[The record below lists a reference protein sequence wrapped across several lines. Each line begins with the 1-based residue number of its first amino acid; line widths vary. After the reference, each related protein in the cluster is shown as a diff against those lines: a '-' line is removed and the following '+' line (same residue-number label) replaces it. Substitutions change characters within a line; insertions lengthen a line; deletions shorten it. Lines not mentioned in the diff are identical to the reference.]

1 MLHVICGAP
10 CSGKTTYVTNHSKEN
25 DLIIDLDKIAS
36 AFGGSDYH
44 ASGEPFEVALKARN
58 MAIKHA
64 LSGKGEYWLIDTLP
78 TKEHLEQYQK
88 ANAEIV
94 VLDTSI
100 NKCIERAKDRP
111 KGTEEVIKRWFEQST
126 YLSSYSGGNKVSDF
140 KVIET
145 QEELDKIIKKR
156 LEQKDREVADTY
168 KDYLSPEAVQSMKD
182 DYEKKIKNANK
193 LVEDAKVKLQTFD
206 ETVSKLT
213 KRAEDAEVSNL
224 KTKVA
229 IDNNVPIKLASR
241 LVGTTEEELK
251 ADAQLLLEGLG
262 TGSTGGTTPPLHLG
276 GQGGSQANTFDAAMA
291 QFATQLTANMQN

>member
-1 MLHVICGAP
+1 M
-10 CSGKTTYVTNHSKEN
+10 
-25 DLIIDLDKIAS
+25 
-36 AFGGSDYH
+36 
-44 ASGEPFEVALKARN
+44 
-58 MAIKHA
+58 
-64 LSGKGEYWLIDTLP
+64 
-78 TKEHLEQYQK
+78 
-88 ANAEIV
+88 
-94 VLDTSI
+94 
-100 NKCIERAKDRP
+100 
-111 KGTEEVIKRWFEQST
+111 
-126 YLSSYSGGNKVSDF
+126 SDF

-156 LEQKDREVADTY
+156 LEQKDREVAETY
-168 KDYLSPEAVQSMKD
+168 KDYLSPDDVKAMKA
-182 DYEKKIKNANK
+182 DYEKQIQDANK

-213 KRAEDAEVSNL
+213 KRAEAAEVSNL

-262 TGSTGGTTPPLHLG
+262 TNSSGSSTPPLHLG

>member
-1 MLHVICGAP
+1 M
-10 CSGKTTYVTNHSKEN
+10 SEFKT
-25 DLIIDLDKIAS
+25 
-36 AFGGSDYH
+36 
-44 ASGEPFEVALKARN
+44 
-58 MAIKHA
+58 
-64 LSGKGEYWLIDTLP
+64 
-78 TKEHLEQYQK
+78 
-88 ANAEIV
+88 
-94 VLDTSI
+94 
-100 NKCIERAKDRP
+100 
-111 KGTEEVIKRWFEQST
+111 
-126 YLSSYSGGNKVSDF
+126 
-140 KVIET
+140 IET

-156 LEQKDREVADTY
+156 LEQKDREVAETY

-182 DYEKKIKNANK
+182 DYEKQIKDANK

-213 KRAEDAEVSNL
+213 KRAEAAEVSNL

>member
-1 MLHVICGAP
+1 M
-10 CSGKTTYVTNHSKEN
+10 
-25 DLIIDLDKIAS
+25 
-36 AFGGSDYH
+36 
-44 ASGEPFEVALKARN
+44 
-58 MAIKHA
+58 
-64 LSGKGEYWLIDTLP
+64 
-78 TKEHLEQYQK
+78 
-88 ANAEIV
+88 
-94 VLDTSI
+94 
-100 NKCIERAKDRP
+100 
-111 KGTEEVIKRWFEQST
+111 
-126 YLSSYSGGNKVSDF
+126 SDF

-156 LEQKDREVADTY
+156 LEQKDREVAEAY

-182 DYEKKIKNANK
+182 DYEKQIKDANK

-213 KRAEDAEVSNL
+213 KRAEAAEVSNL

-262 TGSTGGTTPPLHLG
+262 TGSSGGTTPPLHLG

-291 QFATQLTANMQN
+291 RFATQLTANMQN

>member
-1 MLHVICGAP
+1 M
-10 CSGKTTYVTNHSKEN
+10 
-25 DLIIDLDKIAS
+25 
-36 AFGGSDYH
+36 
-44 ASGEPFEVALKARN
+44 
-58 MAIKHA
+58 
-64 LSGKGEYWLIDTLP
+64 
-78 TKEHLEQYQK
+78 
-88 ANAEIV
+88 
-94 VLDTSI
+94 
-100 NKCIERAKDRP
+100 
-111 KGTEEVIKRWFEQST
+111 
-126 YLSSYSGGNKVSDF
+126 SDF

-156 LEQKDREVADTY
+156 LEQKDREVAETY
-168 KDYLSPEAVQSMKD
+168 KDYLSPDDVKAMKA
-182 DYEKKIKNANK
+182 DYEKQIQDANK

-213 KRAEDAEVSNL
+213 KRAEAAEVSNL

-262 TGSTGGTTPPLHLG
+262 TNLSGGSTPPLHLG
-276 GQGGSQANTFDAAMA
+276 GQGGSQANTFHAAMA